1 MSPTTTQVIV
11 VPLQLEAIPEFLQ
24 ETVAGMIE
32 FLPRLVGALVIL
44 AIGWILGRAI
54 GRVVMGLADR
64 VRVDRAVLDT
74 PIGDILGG
82 TERAVS
88 YSFGVLARW
97 FVYALAILAAADVL
111 AIPLLSEWIA
121 TAVTFLPAFIA
132 GLLIIVLGF
141 VLADFV
147 GDMIMRTRAATETAY
162 TAWFATGA
170 RLFLYFI
177 VLVIGLDT
185 MGVDVEIL
193 YVFARALAWGLGAAL
208 AIGLGIALGWGGKDY
223 VSQNID
229 RWAGR
234 ASTTADEARE
244 PDGGSGSRRSHETD
258 TSGGREDTSDRHE
271 DTPGGRDDTANRPG
285 EGRSGRDEPGGDQ
298 G

>member
-1 MSPTTTQVIV
+1 MIPTATPVTV
-11 VPLQLEAIPEFLQ
+11 VPLQLEAIPDFLQ
-24 ETVAGMIE
+24 DTIAGMIE
-32 FLPRLVGALVIL
+32 FLPRLVGAIVIL

-54 GRVVMGLADR
+54 GRLVMGIADR
-64 VRVDRAVLDT
+64 ARVDRAVLET

-82 TERAVS
+82 TERAIS

-111 AIPLLSEWIA
+111 AIPLLSEWIV

-208 AIGLGIALGWGGKDY
+208 AIGIGIALGWGGKDY
-223 VSQNID
+223 VSENID

-234 ASTTADEARE
+234 ASTTANETRK
-244 PDGGSGSRRSHETD
+244 PNGGSGGRRSHETD
-258 TSGGREDTSDRHE
+258 TPGGRE

-285 EGRSGRDEPGGDQ
+285 EDRSGRDEPGTDQ
-298 G
+298 E